1 MQAEPEGV
9 MIRFETIPT
18 TPFLTIPIIS
28 ESTISEGHRCQSTLE
43 VTGTLIDMSL
53 SMPMPEV

>member
-1 MQAEPEGV
+1 

-18 TPFLTIPIIS
+18 TPFLTIPITS